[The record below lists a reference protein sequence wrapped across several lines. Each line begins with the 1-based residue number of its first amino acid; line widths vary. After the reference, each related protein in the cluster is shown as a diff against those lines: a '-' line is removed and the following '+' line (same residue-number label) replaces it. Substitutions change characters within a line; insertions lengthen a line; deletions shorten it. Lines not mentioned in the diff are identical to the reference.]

1 MHVGPSGSATT
12 ICTWPR
18 RGAARRQVAFKSSR
32 HLVGITVIRSMSA
45 RGASPRSP
53 SAALGPAAANA
64 SRGGARVSSL
74 RAERPQQCAP
84 WRTEL
89 EPVGSDA
96 QSSSDV
102 RTYYQGDF
110 EKVSVLLYPV
120 NTVNNRCLT
129 TRVLR
134 AAIHVMPHSKHVDK
148 SLLTPEEVAVRK
160 KLTADYQLAWE
171 SFTAAREQVNV
182 WTRKMRAAERE
193 RARIA
198 DDLFHVNQLSLP
210 IFEGQNAPTQ
220 P

>member
-1 MHVGPSGSATT
+1 
-12 ICTWPR
+12 
-18 RGAARRQVAFKSSR
+18 
-32 HLVGITVIRSMSA
+32 
-45 RGASPRSP
+45 
-53 SAALGPAAANA
+53 
-64 SRGGARVSSL
+64 
-74 RAERPQQCAP
+74 
-84 WRTEL
+84 
-89 EPVGSDA
+89 
-96 QSSSDV
+96 
-102 RTYYQGDF
+102 
-110 EKVSVLLYPV
+110 
-120 NTVNNRCLT
+120 
-129 TRVLR
+129 
-134 AAIHVMPHSKHVDK
+134 MPHSKHVDK